1 MVGVGKLLKHII
13 GCQRRGGRKVDRRII
28 QDCKVMLLN
37 TAVETSKLEVVTVL
51 IHYLHVH
58 VHKTNLFN
66 LNCLFSTSES
76 MRN

>member
-1 MVGVGKLLKHII
+1 MTKAYNWVPEERRKKGKQMDHTGL
-13 GCQRRGGRKVDRRII
+13 QSDY
-28 QDCKVMLLN
+28 VMLLN
-37 TAVETSKLEVVTVL
+37 TAVETRKLEVVTVL

-76 MRN
+76 MRS